1 MSASRSQRIVV
12 GVDGS
17 PSSIK
22 ALEWA
27 FGQAVLTGGTIDA
40 VCAWHYPSSFGV
52 TAPDATDYRA
62 LAEETLTKAI
72 TAARNADPDGYA
84 AVPIH
89 PIVVKAPPARALL
102 DQAQHASLLVVG
114 FRGHGGLTEAL
125 LGSVTQHLA
134 HHAPCALV
142 IIRDGG

>member
-1 MSASRSQRIVV
+1 MSASQSKRIVV

-27 FGQAVLTGGTIDA
+27 LGQAILTGDAIDA

-52 TAPDATDYRA
+52 VAPDSTDYRA
-62 LAEETLTKAI
+62 LAEETLAKAI
-72 TAARNADPDGYA
+72 TAARNADPDYA
-84 AVPIH
+84 AVAVRPIA
-89 PIVVKAPPARALL
+89 VKAPPPQALL
-102 DQAQHASLLVVG
+102 EQAQHASLLVVG
-114 FRGHGGLTEAL
+114 FRGHSGLTEAL

-142 IIRDGG
+142 IIRDGAE

>member
-1 MSASRSQRIVV
+1 MSASQSQRIVV

-27 FGQAVLTGGTIDA
+27 LGQANLTGGTIDA

-52 TAPDATDYRA
+52 PPRTVP
-62 LAEETLTKAI
+62 I
-72 TAARNADPDGYA
+72 TGRWPKRPWPRRSRPRGTRIADYA
-84 AVPIH
+84 AVAVR
-89 PIVVKAPPARALL
+89 PIVIKAPPPRALL
-102 DQAQHASLLVVG
+102 EQAQHASLLVVG
-114 FRGHGGLTEAL
+114 FRGHSGLTEAL

-142 IIRDGG
+142 IIRDGA

>member
-1 MSASRSQRIVV
+1 MSASQRQRIVV

-17 PSSIK
+17 PSSSK

-27 FGQAVLTGGTIDA
+27 LGQAVLTGGTIDA

-52 TAPDATDYRA
+52 MAPDSTDYRA

-72 TAARNADPDGYA
+72 TAARNADPDDYA
-84 AVPIH
+84 AVPIR
-89 PIVVKAPPARALL
+89 PIAVKAPPARALL

-142 IIRDGG
+142 IIRDGV